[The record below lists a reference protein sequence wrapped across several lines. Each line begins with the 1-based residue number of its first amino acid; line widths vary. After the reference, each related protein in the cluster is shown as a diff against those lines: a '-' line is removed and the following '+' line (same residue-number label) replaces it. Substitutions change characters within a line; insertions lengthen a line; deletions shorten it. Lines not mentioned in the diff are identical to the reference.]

1 MMYREEE
8 LISLSGIQHYYFCKR
23 QWALIHIEQQ
33 WAENRATM
41 EGRIIHGRADDP
53 FFTENR
59 KNTFISRAIPLVS
72 YKLGFYG
79 VADIVEFTSSKTG
92 VEVKGREGKWIPNIV
107 EYKRGKPKE
116 DERDIVQLVA
126 QALCLE
132 EMLGYRLNS
141 ADFFY
146 NETKRR
152 TKIEITE
159 ELRSQV
165 IDMSVE
171 MHKIYNQKITPGAE
185 SGKHCKSCSLV
196 DICVPR
202 LTSKKVNVANYIEK
216 HTKAGSDE
224 I

>member
-1 MMYREEE
+1 MMYSEEE
-8 LISLSGIQHYYFCKR
+8 LLSLSGIQHYYFCKR

-33 WAENRATM
+33 WSENRATA
-41 EGRIIHGRADDP
+41 EGKVLHEKADDP
-53 FFTENR
+53 FFTESR

-79 VADIVEFTSSKTG
+79 IADIVEFVSSKTG
-92 VEVKGREGKWIPNIV
+92 VSVKEREGRWIPNIV
-107 EYKRGKPKE
+107 EYKHGKPKE

-126 QALCLE
+126 QAVCLE
-132 EMLGYRLNS
+132 EMLGYKLGS

-159 ELRSQV
+159 ALRNQV
-165 IDMSVE
+165 EDLSIE
-171 MHKIYNQKITPGAE
+171 MHKVYSDKITPRAE

-196 DICVPR
+196 DICMPR
-202 LTSKKVNVANYIEK
+202 LTSKKANVANYIEK
-216 HTKAGSDE
+216 YTKVGSDE